1 MLASPE
7 KGTSQAPSFR
17 ERFPMMLRLERLRKE
32 KRVPYIQQNTA
43 ADCGAACLAMVL
55 GYHGHEIRLDRM
67 RDELGVGQSGTSAM
81 SILRVAR
88 EYGLMGRGIALDLG
102 DLDVLPSASI
112 LHWGFDHFVVY
123 LSRDRHG
130 ITIMDPASGRRRI
143 AIEEFGRHFTGVAL
157 VFEPADTF
165 ARRKESS
172 KPVHA
177 YVKQVLARSGLLKRI
192 VVLSMLL
199 QVVGLGLPVLTGV
212 LIDRII
218 PHGDVGFLELLTFG
232 LALLVLFN
240 FFVIFIRYHLM
251 LHLRTELD
259 AKLTLQFL
267 EHLFALPFSFFQA
280 RSAGDLMMRL
290 NSNASVR
297 EIITSG
303 ALSAILDG
311 VMVFSYLVLILWV
324 SPLLGVLIVVLAL
337 LRVLIFLAT
346 RHRVRDLVAESLA
359 KQARSQSYQ
368 VQMFSGIETLKA
380 SGAEPLAL
388 NKFADFFV
396 DVLNVGLSRGRL
408 DAITQSLIRSLDF
421 ASPLVILVIGGHLVI
436 NGSLSMGT
444 MLALSAM
451 AGGFLAPVSALV
463 NTALQFQQLG
473 GYIDRIDDVLAA
485 EREQDTSTVHG
496 AARLKGRIQVEN
508 VSFRFGSDATP
519 VVRQVSLDIAPG
531 ELVAIVGRSGAGKT
545 TLANLILGLYRPG
558 EGRILYDGRDL
569 ATLEARSVRS
579 QLGVVVQ
586 QPQLFSA
593 SIRENI
599 AMTNPE
605 LPMAAIESAAKLAWI
620 HDEIMTMPLGY
631 NTILSDGGSS
641 LSGGQRQRIALAR
654 ALVNTPA
661 ILLLDEAT
669 SSLDAEMEAR
679 IQGSLAS
686 MGMSRIVVAHRLST
700 IRGAD
705 KIVVMDEGRVVESGT
720 HEELLTLGG
729 VYSRLVYAQSS
740 EVS

>member
-1 MLASPE
+1 
-7 KGTSQAPSFR
+7 
-17 ERFPMMLRLERLRKE
+17 
-32 KRVPYIQQNTA
+32 
-43 ADCGAACLAMVL
+43 MVL
-55 GYHGHEIRLDRM
+55 GYHGQEIRLDRM
-67 RDELGVGQSGTSAM
+67 RDDLGVGRGGTSALNL
-81 SILRVAR
+81 LRVAR
-88 EYGLMGRGIALDLG
+88 DHGLRGRGIALDLS
-102 DLDVLPSASI
+102 DLDVLPPASI
-112 LHWGFDHFVVY
+112 LHWGFDHFVVF
-123 LSRDRHG
+123 LSQDRRG
-130 ITIMDPASGRRRI
+130 ITIVDPASGRRRI
-143 AIEEFGRHFTGVAL
+143 ATEEFGRHFTGVAL
-157 VFEPADTF
+157 IFEPADDFVPT
-165 ARRKESS
+165 KESS
-172 KPVHA
+172 KPVNA
-177 YVKQVLARSGLLKRI
+177 YVKHVLGRSGLLTKI
-192 VVLSMLL
+192 IVLSIVL
-199 QVVGLGLPVLTGV
+199 QIIGLGLPVLTGV

-218 PHGDVGFLELLTFG
+218 PHGDFGFLRLMTFG
-232 LALLVLFN
+232 LAVLILFN
-240 FFVIFIRYHLM
+240 FLVVFIRLHLM

-311 VMVFSYLVLILWV
+311 LMVFSYLILILWI
-324 SPLLGVLIVVLAL
+324 SPLMGVLIVALAS
-337 LRVLIFLAT
+337 LRVLVFVAT
-346 RHRVRDLVAESLA
+346 RHRVRDLMAESLA

-388 NKFADFFV
+388 NKFAEFFV

-408 DAITQSLIRSLDF
+408 DAITQSVIRALDF
-421 ASPLVILVIGGHLVI
+421 ASPLVILIVGGHLVLG
-436 NGSLSMGT
+436 GSLSMGT

-473 GYIDRIDDVLAA
+473 GYMDRIDDVLAS
-485 EREQDTSTVHG
+485 EKEQDGSNVHP
-496 AARLKGRIQVEN
+496 AAKLEGRIQLEN
-508 VSFRFGSDATP
+508 VSFHFGADTKP
-519 VVRQVSLDIAPG
+519 VVKDVSMSIEPG
-531 ELVAIVGRSGAGKT
+531 ELLAIVGRSGAGKT
-545 TLANLILGLYRPG
+545 TLANLILGLYRPAR
-558 EGRILYDGRDL
+558 GRVLYDGRDL

-593 SIRENI
+593 SIRDNI

-605 LPMAAIESAAKLAWI
+605 LPMTAIESAAKLAWI
-620 HDEIMTMPLGY
+620 HDEIAAMPLGY
-631 NTILSDGGSS
+631 NTILADSGSS

-654 ALVNTPA
+654 ALVNNPA

-679 IQGSLAS
+679 IQRSLAS
-686 MGMSRIVVAHRLST
+686 MGMTRIVVAHRLST
-700 IRGAD
+700 VKGAD
-705 KIVVMDEGRVVESGT
+705 RIVVMDQGSVVEAGT
-720 HEELLTLGG
+720 HEELLSSRGT
-729 VYSRLVYAQSS
+729 YSALVRAQSA
-740 EVS
+740 